1 MFQLVVLADAY
12 KCLCRVEE
20 CGKEFSKPETRT
32 ALLSLASSC
41 RADSQCISVCRAI
54 RNLTLSTAGQR
65 LFSQVE
71 VRDGFLCMAACI
83 SSDDGR
89 EAWARAIC
97 RCERAGL
104 QAAAPVVFFGV
115 FSSQVTAASL
125 TL

>member
-1 MFQLVVLADAY
+1 MFQLIVLADAY

-32 ALLSLASSC
+32 ALLALASSC
-41 RADSQCISVCRAI
+41 RTDAQCISVCRAI

-65 LFSQVE
+65 LFSHIE
-71 VRDGFLCMAACI
+71 VRDGFLCMAPFI

-97 RCERAGL
+97 RCDPVRAGW
-104 QAAAPVVFFGV
+104 QATMP
-115 FSSQVTAASL
+115 S
-125 TL
+125 